1 VANVI
6 QAEEAPK
13 STTGALAASSLK
25 RDGLQ
30 IKNQLTAESEDT
42 FNRAKEVVMMRMNIS
57 ARVAV
62 VQFESKRFCSL
73 APVR

>member
-30 IKNQLTAESEDT
+30 IKNQPTAESAET
-42 FNRAKEVVMMRMNIS
+42 FNRAKEVVIMKLNIS
-57 ARVAV
+57 ARGAI
-62 VQFESKRFCSL
+62 VQFESERFCSQ
-73 APVR
+73 APVG